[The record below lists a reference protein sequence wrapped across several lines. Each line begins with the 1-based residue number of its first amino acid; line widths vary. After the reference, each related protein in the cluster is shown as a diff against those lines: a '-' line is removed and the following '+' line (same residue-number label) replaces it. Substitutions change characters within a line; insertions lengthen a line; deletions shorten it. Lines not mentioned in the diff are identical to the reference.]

1 MKKLKKIPEPWV
13 FSIEKIETIKRFL
26 YTHIPPNLKEL
37 TYPSTSA
44 AETKKIGDLD
54 TKKIADWKAKPSSR
68 NRNVNRPQFSRTPY
82 LKHVK
87 IFRESLGTKETV
99 QMMSVV
105 ILHLW
110 LVL

>member
-44 AETKKIGDLD
+44 AETKKNRRFRH
-54 TKKIADWKAKPSSR
+54 KKIADWKAKPSSR